1 MAGEGKADQIV
12 EGLSIDAMAPPS
24 PTELSDA
31 LSPADLVVV
40 ENLCSLPLNPPASHA
55 LTQTLAGRPA
65 ILHHHDLPWQ
75 RARFSHFPPPPDDPA
90 WAHVTINEL
99 SRRQLAHRGID
110 AVTIYNAFDAPPPKV
125 SKEAARASLGLDPAA
140 LIVLQPTR
148 AIGRKN
154 IPAALSIANF
164 LGATYWL
171 LGPAEEG
178 YGPKVEELLSKA
190 EVPVIWGSPQ
200 GRALAPELDP
210 PRIRNPDLLISTA
223 VETRALAPELDKPR
237 SPTQAVGLR
246 YVAAH
251 MPIAEAYSACDV
263 VAFPSLWEGFGN
275 PTIESALY
283 RRPLAVGNYPVAE
296 ELRRFGFIWF
306 DAKDHRALRDWLIQ
320 RDPKL
325 LDHNEALARRH
336 FSFADLPAKLARVLD
351 KVLGGFG

>member
-31 LSPADLVVV
+31 LSTADLVVV
-40 ENLCSLPLNPPASHA
+40 ENLCSLPLNPPASHTLA
-55 LTQTLAGRPA
+55 RTLAGRPA

-200 GRALAPELDP
+200 GRALAPELDQ
-210 PRIRNPDLLISTA
+210 
-223 VETRALAPELDKPR
+223 PR
-237 SPTQAVGLR
+237 SARRAVGLR
-246 YVAAH
+246 YVA
-251 MPIAEAYSACDV
+251 
-263 VAFPSLWEGFGN
+263 
-275 PTIESALY
+275 
-283 RRPLAVGNYPVAE
+283 
-296 ELRRFGFIWF
+296 
-306 DAKDHRALRDWLIQ
+306 
-320 RDPKL
+320 
-325 LDHNEALARRH
+325 
-336 FSFADLPAKLARVLD
+336 
-351 KVLGGFG
+351 